1 MIASTLFELLFGEKA
16 RLAAFPNENIQQLHY
31 SKFSAAEC
39 FNLLQ
44 KLRIMANKFAI
55 ENGENTKLY
64 LDKTTSAHKFKI
76 GDKVLIANDF

>member
-16 RLAAFPNENIQQLHY
+16 QLPAFPNENIEQLHY
-31 SKFSAAEC
+31 NKFSAAEC

-44 KLRIMANKFAI
+44 KLRKKAHQFAI
-55 ENGENTKLY
+55 ENGEKTKLY